1 MSVAALEVIDDA
13 ARAVSVL
20 NPIRRRLLTELIE
33 PDSAAGLARRLNLGR
48 QAVTYHVRQLQEDGL
63 VRVVEER
70 RRRNC
75 VERVVQATARSYVIS
90 PAALG
95 PLGADPEQIRDR
107 FSSNYLIAVAA
118 RTIREVSE
126 LRQLAEGGE
135 KGLDTLTLQTEVR
148 FTTRAEQQAFATEL
162 ANALASLAMKYH
174 RDHAPDGPRFSVTI
188 TGHPSIPAS
197 PASATAKGTQHAVPA
212 LR

>member
-20 NPIRRRLLTELIE
+20 NPIRRRLLTELIV

-90 PAALG
+90 SAALG
-95 PLGADPEQIRDR
+95 SLGADPEQIRDR
-107 FSSNYLIAVAA
+107 FSSTYLIAVAA
-118 RTIREVSE
+118 RTIREVGN
-126 LRQLAEGGE
+126 LRRLAEE
-135 KGLDTLTLQTEVR
+135 SEQGLDTLTLQTEVR
-148 FTTRAEQQAFATEL
+148 FTTAADQQAFATEL

-188 TGHPSIPAS
+188 MGHPSVHAS
-197 PASATAKGTQHAVPA
+197 PAPVIAKGRSHAVPA